1 MKNGTQERQLAPET
15 EVSAKARRRR
25 FKAEFKLRILQEAEA
40 RAAAGRTGEIGALH
54 RRHGLYSSHLTAWRQ
69 ARERGE
75 LAGLAPKKR
84 GPKAHP
90 PDPRDREIAEK
101 DREIAKWKKR
111 AARAEALVALQ
122 KKVSEILG
130 VVLPEPDEER

>member
-1 MKNGTQERQLAPET
+1 MKNGTPEAQLAPET

-25 FKAEFKLRILQEAEA
+25 FKAEFKLKILQEADA
-40 RAAAGRTGEIGALH
+40 HSAAGRTGEVGALL

-75 LAGLAPKKR
+75 LAGLTPRKR

-90 PDPRDREIAEK
+90 VDSRDREIAEK

-130 VVLPEPDEER
+130 VALPEQDDER